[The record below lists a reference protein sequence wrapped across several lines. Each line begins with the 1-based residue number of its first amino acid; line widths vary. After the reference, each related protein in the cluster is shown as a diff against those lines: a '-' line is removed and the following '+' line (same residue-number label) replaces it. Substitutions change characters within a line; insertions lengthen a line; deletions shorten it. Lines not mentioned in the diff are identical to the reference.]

1 RPGEWVFGI
10 SKQQG
15 PPRFHLEEAV
25 PWEQL
30 DRFQTAVG
38 HVRPLRGAGKSPPLR
53 PGPGV
58 TRLKCSRT
66 SLGWTADSRRFFV
79 LIVRDPDGEIPGI
92 RQMKAGRRQTGG
104 WDLLQLQQFWERMG
118 VPDAILL
125 DGGDSS
131 KLAYR
136 RKADEYVSVTSGYLL
151 SRTLGYSHDRPLRF
165 FVPTL
170 PAAQSQAGV
179 MNYLYVEAPKPAPA
193 SE

>member
-1 RPGEWVFGI
+1 M
-10 SKQQG
+10 
-15 PPRFHLEEAV
+15 
-25 PWEQL
+25 
-30 DRFQTAVG
+30 
-38 HVRPLRGAGKSPPLR
+38 
-53 PGPGV
+53 
-58 TRLKCSRT
+58 
-66 SLGWTADSRRFFV
+66 

-92 RQMKAGRRQTGG
+92 QQMKTGRRQTGG
-104 WDLLQLQQFWERMG
+104 WDLLQLQQFWEHMG

-136 RKADEYVSVTSGYLL
+136 GRAGEYVSVTSGYLL
-151 SRTLGYSHDRPLRF
+151 SRTLGYWHGRPLRF
-165 FVPTL
+165 FVPML